1 MRSDLDVDAGFDNGV
16 ALRRPPAN
24 SAMLALR
31 SVGLVRCG
39 ARIQLLSLVARYC
52 AYWNGG
58 LAFKLSFVAPGRT
71 NFFSTSLNLE
81 TGTATLGI
89 CANA

>member
-39 ARIQLLSLVARYC
+39 ARIARFDISYLRLALIGVLPLPDFILVATQT
-52 AYWNGG
+52 
-58 LAFKLSFVAPGRT
+58 F
-71 NFFSTSLNLE
+71 
-81 TGTATLGI
+81 GTAQPIPQVGMTGQCLS
-89 CANA
+89 